1 MVSTRYQEPTFDSS
15 IDAQNKSVRILKKKK
30 GKKKRTFSSFL
41 ESRGFL
47 EFCFGPSV
55 AQKAI
60 ERARVVV
67 GLPLSLSLSSLLCR
81 KNQIRPT

>member
-30 GKKKRTFSSFL
+30 GKKKRTFSSSFL

-60 ERARVVV
+60 ERAR
-67 GLPLSLSLSSLLCR
+67 GGGGGCR
-81 KNQIRPT
+81 CRCRCCRCRYAEKIR